1 MKKSEQLALKGATI
15 LTMSN
20 LGTIKEGTILI
31 KNGKIEK
38 VGGKDIEIPKNY
50 EIIDVSGKIITPG
63 FIDAHAHIG
72 LFEEGLRWEG
82 NDGNEMTD
90 PITPHLRVID
100 GIKPDDPAFEVA
112 RKFGITTVGILP
124 GSANPIGGIGVAIK
138 TYGKTVEDMLVR
150 FPIGMKMAF
159 GENPM
164 NVYGVNQKRTPQ
176 TRMATSALI
185 REWLYKAK
193 IYMLKKEKAKN
204 DPDKAPEFDIKLEAL
219 ELVLRNEIP
228 IRAHAHRAC
237 DIMTAI
243 RIAEEFGVNLVI
255 EHGTEAYKIADLIAR
270 KKIPVVHGPLL
281 LPRHK
286 PELRNLTIRSPVIL
300 AKAGVEFA
308 LSTDALGQVIF
319 ELPIMASL
327 LVREGLAPDIALKSV
342 TIIPAKILGIADR
355 VGSIE
360 TGKDADILVFSGD
373 PLDIRNKIEMTLI
386 NGKIVHAE

>member
-1 MKKSEQLALKGATI
+1 MKEFEQLALKGATI

-20 LGTIKEGTILI
+20 LETIKEGTLLI

-38 VGGKDIEIPKNY
+38 VGGKDIKVPKDY
-50 EIIDVSGKIITPG
+50 ELIDVTGKVITPG

-100 GIKPDDPAFEVA
+100 GIKPDDPAFEAA
-112 RKFGITTVGILP
+112 RTFGITTVGILP
-124 GSANPIGGIGVAIK
+124 GSANPIGGMGAAIK
-138 TYGKTVEDMLVR
+138 TYGKTVEDMLIR

-193 IYMLKKEKAKN
+193 TYMSKKEKAKN
-204 DPDKAPEFDIKLEAL
+204 EPDKAPDFDIKLEAL
-219 ELVLRNEIP
+219 EPVLRNEIP

-243 RIAEEFGVNLVI
+243 RIAEEFGIDIII

-270 KKIPVVHGPLL
+270 KKVPVVHGPLL

-286 PELRNLTIRSPVIL
+286 PELRNLNT
-300 AKAGVEFA
+300 
-308 LSTDALGQVIF
+308 
-319 ELPIMASL
+319 
-327 LVREGLAPDIALKSV
+327 
-342 TIIPAKILGIADR
+342 
-355 VGSIE
+355 
-360 TGKDADILVFSGD
+360 VFF
-373 PLDIRNKIEMTLI
+373 
-386 NGKIVHAE
+386 